1 MKLLKKF
8 IIKLSNDV
16 KLIYVKKKNL
26 LLVEGLLK
34 KVIIEVNFKLI
45 FLNEINSIYVT
56 NIGNNFFSTNR
67 KKKKKSLRVSEM
79 IKIRQAILESSNLTN
94 VKLKLVGIG
103 YKVFEIN
110 HIKNLYQFKLGFS
123 HSIFY
128 KIPENVKVTVKKN
141 TLIYLSSSNLK
152 SVTQTASDIRSYKKP
167 EPYKGKGILYY
178 NETVK
183 LKQGKKI

>member
-1 MKLLKKF
+1 
-8 IIKLSNDV
+8 
-16 KLIYVKKKNL
+16 
-26 LLVEGLLK
+26 
-34 KVIIEVNFKLI
+34 
-45 FLNEINSIYVT
+45 
-56 NIGNNFFSTNR
+56 
-67 KKKKKSLRVSEM
+67 M

-128 KIPENVKVTVKKN
+128 RIPENVKVTVKKN
-141 TLIYLSSSNLK
+141 TLIYLSSSNLNN
-152 SVTQTASDIRSYKKP
+152 VTQIASDIRSYKKP

>member
-34 KVIIEVNFKLI
+34 KIIIEVNFKLI

-123 HSIFY
+123 HPLFY

-141 TLIYLSSSNLK
+141 TLIYLSSNNLK
-152 SVTQTASDIRSYKKP
+152 NVTQIASDIRSYKKP